1 MHDDRELDEL
11 LYRALASYVD
21 QEPEPSLRARI
32 YARTIETVAP
42 PMRRWLLGT
51 TAACAAA
58 LLVAF
63 LLHPATHSSL
73 PEVPPSS
80 VHTSIA
86 SAPDLHTAAAA
97 QSRQMVRP
105 RAVLTAHRIRRN
117 ERPALAR
124 SASFPSPTPLTAE
137 ESILLNFAAKHPEQ
151 ARQVL
156 AAPSRGPIENAPI
169 VIAPI
174 HIAALSET
182 QQTQQWQ

>member
-11 LYRALASYVD
+11 LDRALTSYVD
-21 QEPEPSLRARI
+21 QEPEPSLRGRI
-32 YARTIETVAP
+32 YARTIETARP
-42 PMRRWLLGT
+42 IRRWLLGT
-51 TAACAAA
+51 AAACAAA

-73 PEVPPSS
+73 PELPAPS
-80 VHTSIA
+80 VHTSSA
-86 SAPDLHTAAAA
+86 STPESPASITTSP
-97 QSRQMVRP
+97 QQMGHP
-105 RAVLTAHRIRRN
+105 HAVLTAHRIRRN

-124 SASFPSPTPLTAE
+124 SASFPSPSPLTAE

-151 ARQVL
+151 ARQIL
-156 AAPSRGPIENAPI
+156 AAPATGPIENAPLA
-169 VIAPI
+169 IAPI